1 MWVNI
6 RAMFKDLVNQVP
18 ERLVLNRNQHRN
30 RQPNRKIP
38 VGAPKTLGVIVTKAV
53 DPMAVARMIT
63 VSIIVSTTVS
73 ITVPTTV
80 STMASTMVSAT
91 VPTMVST
98 TVLTM
103 VSTTVSTTVSTM
115 VSTIIVAPT
124 GAHQTRGGVI
134 TQ

>member
-1 MWVNI
+1 MWVSI
-6 RAMFKDLVNQVP
+6 RATFKDLVNQVP
-18 ERLVLNRNQHRN
+18 ERLVLNRNQH
-30 RQPNRKIP
+30 RKIP

-91 VPTMVST
+91 VPTMLST
-98 TVLTM
+98 M
-103 VSTTVSTTVSTM
+103 VSTTVSTM

-124 GAHQTRGGVI
+124 AAHQTRGGVI

>member
-1 MWVNI
+1 MWVSI

-30 RQPNRKIP
+30 RQPDRKIP

-63 VSIIVSTTVS
+63 VLPTVSIIVSTTVS
-73 ITVPTTV
+73 TTVQTTV
-80 STMASTMVSAT
+80 STMGSTMVSTMVSAT
-91 VPTMVST
+91 VPTMLST
-98 TVLTM
+98 M
-103 VSTTVSTTVSTM
+103 VSTTVSTM

-124 GAHQTRGGVI
+124 AAHQTRGGVI